1 MYFTGTE
8 MEPPA
13 QMPAKSSSTLSGT
26 SYASQIMKLFFT
38 VNILHRYCIWVCTG
52 LNTYTRYIIYVNVFI
67 KCISSFAWIYEKRL
81 W

>member
-38 VNILHRYCIWVCTG
+38 VNILHIYCI
-52 LNTYTRYIIYVNVFI
+52 
-67 KCISSFAWIYEKRL
+67 
-81 W
+81 